1 MVQDALA
8 AQAGEAQPGIAQ
20 PPCVGE
26 LREEN
31 KRLSADRSRLEG
43 EVRRLAAE
51 IAGRTRT
58 DDDVVRLKKE
68 NDLYKR
74 KTRIVR
80 DHVERMLS
88 RFQTLE
94 E

>member
-1 MVQDALA
+1 MDDRMWNRLEDAVSRLLDR
-8 AQAGEAQPGIAQ
+8 
-20 PPCVGE
+20 VGE

-43 EVRRLAAE
+43 EVKRLTAE
-51 IAGRTRT
+51 IAGRSRS
-58 DDDVVRLKKE
+58 DDDVARLKKE

-74 KTRIVR
+74 RTRIVR

>member
-1 MVQDALA
+1 MDDRTWNRLEDAVGRLLDR
-8 AQAGEAQPGIAQ
+8 
-20 PPCVGE
+20 VGE

-51 IAGRTRT
+51 IAGRSRS

-74 KTRIVR
+74 KTRVVR

>member
-1 MVQDALA
+1 MDDGMWNRLENAVGKLLDR
-8 AQAGEAQPGIAQ
+8 
-20 PPCVGE
+20 VGE

-31 KRLSADRSRLEG
+31 GRLAEDRKRLES
-43 EVRRLAAE
+43 EVQKLKAE
-51 IAGRTRT
+51 IAGRSRS